1 MIFGG
6 WYLYTNHSSS
16 KTIFKESVKKKV
28 EQLFRE

>member
-1 MIFGG
+1 MIFGV
-6 WYLYTNHSSS
+6 YTNHSSS